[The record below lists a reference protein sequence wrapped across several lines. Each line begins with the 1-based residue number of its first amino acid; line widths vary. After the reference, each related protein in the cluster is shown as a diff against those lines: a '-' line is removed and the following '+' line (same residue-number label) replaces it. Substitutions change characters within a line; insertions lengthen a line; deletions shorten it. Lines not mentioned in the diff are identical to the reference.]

1 MRRLSHSLSTNL
13 EAKEPKT
20 PTIPQALLFHEH
32 NVTVYIPKALS
43 EPQRINRNKFFITHA
58 PPVYNIKK
66 ILPICMI
73 LDKAVQNRGGFVNA
87 FLKQKRREKITVV
100 CKF

>member
-1 MRRLSHSLSTNL
+1 L

-20 PTIPQALLFHEH
+20 PNIPHALLFHEH

-43 EPQRINRNKFFITHA
+43 EPQRITETNFLSHMLLQSTT
-58 PPVYNIKK
+58 YKK
-66 ILPICMI
+66 KYYPFCMI
-73 LDKAVQNRGGFVNA
+73 LDKAVQNRGCVVNA
-87 FLKQKRREKITVV
+87 FLKQKRTKRVTMV